1 MRCNEILTGD
11 TETETLALCLWNWD
25 LGDKKDAA
33 TFYHHSKSEDGANGA
48 EPEQGES
55 ETQTLFELLIK
66 PFLKPSSLTFQ
77 LLMSTL
83 LLCAKVRLIWIFF
96 SSSVTE
102 SNDTGILL
110 LLLLIFTLRPVSPS
124 AQWKW
129 KSDRIWIQLWH
140 AGILR
145 SLRAW
150 QGLELPEVGM
160 GFPYLGH
167 RKDGKQWEGYW

>member
-1 MRCNEILTGD
+1 MALIRSKEMQWNTNWGYWDWNTGALPLKLRLRGQKGCCNILPPFKVWGWSQWGRTRAGR
-11 TETETLALCLWNWD
+11 
-25 LGDKKDAA
+25 
-33 TFYHHSKSEDGANGA
+33 
-48 EPEQGES
+48 

-129 KSDRIWIQLWH
+129 KSDRIWIQLYFIPNH
-140 AGILR
+140 AYY
-145 SLRAW
+145 SP
-150 QGLELPEVGM
+150 GLISPIAVTMKKLW
-160 GFPYLGH
+160 
-167 RKDGKQWEGYW
+167 RIKGKQEMKP